1 MTEYTS
7 KVSVPHEY
15 FKKDKSTYRD
25 WRFAIFRELIQNSS
39 DAGATELIFNI
50 SQINDTQVHLTC
62 IDNGSGMDRNIL
74 ENILLSLGGSYKET
88 GSIGGFGYAKIILFF
103 AHTKYQI
110 KTRDLIVN
118 GSGCDYTITTNDEE
132 YIKGTHIQVW
142 IEDSYRVSTYI
153 HKLKKIVDYS
163 HLNQVKNVII
173 NCEKYTKH
181 PKKYDYKLE
190 TNIGLLQFSDN
201 EESRMS
207 TLWVRVGGL
216 TMFEHTFYNETNK
229 SFIGALDLNKSSVE
243 ILTSNRDS
251 LLYEYERS
259 LNEVI
264 KMLSVDREKF
274 DNSKYYEHT
283 LNIRPLDHFIDFI
296 NQKIIEQV
304 MTQEEGDS
312 YVKKYSENLHI
323 EQTYTKEKEE
333 PSLVIKNDPNNRI
346 QIVEQP
352 NPFTKIIK
360 DFRKAEEKISKK
372 IIKIDESKYPL
383 NFKIKK
389 EMEKDIFKK
398 LCQRKN
404 YVLAHKWDK
413 LIKLIFCLPYFQN
426 MGVKYS
432 IEEPFSSDGMLLYR
446 DCPIYTGFIFS
457 DQQRTRACF
466 FNNKDSYQVLLNPEL
481 IEKDMCFEDI
491 LDIAIHEC
499 CHFLNMY
506 HDEDFCISLFETA
519 RMFRKHYNLRQVKSF
534 IKF

>member
-1 MTEYTS
+1 MTVYTS
-7 KVSVPHEY
+7 KVSVPHGY

-39 DAGATELIFNI
+39 DAGATDLSFYLSKLDDEHI
-50 SQINDTQVHLTC
+50 HLTC
-62 IDNGSGMDRNIL
+62 LDNGLGMDRNII
-74 ENILLSLGGSYKET
+74 ENILLSLGGSYKDT

-118 GSGCDYTITTNDEE
+118 GSGCDYVITNNSE
-132 YIKGTHIQVW
+132 YVNGTHIQVW
-142 IEDSYRVSTYI
+142 IEDSYNISTYI
-153 HKLKKIVDYS
+153 HKLKKTLDYS
-163 HLNQVKNVII
+163 HLRKVKNITI
-173 NCEKYTKH
+173 NGEQYTNK

-201 EESRMS
+201 EESKMS
-207 TLWVRVGGL
+207 TLWVRIDGL
-216 TMFEHTFYNETNK
+216 TMFEHTFYNEKKK
-229 SFIGALDLNKSSVE
+229 SFIGILDLNKTSIE

-264 KMLSVDREKF
+264 KMLSEDREKF

-283 LNIRPLDHFIDFI
+283 LNIRPLEHFIDFI

-304 MTQEEGDS
+304 ITKEEGDS
-312 YVKKYSENLHI
+312 YVKKYSENLHV
-323 EQTYTKEKEE
+323 EHTSKQEKEE
-333 PSLVIKNDPNNRI
+333 PSLIIKNDPNNRI

-352 NPFTKIIK
+352 NPFNKIIK
-360 DFRKAEEKISKK
+360 DFKKVEERINKK

-398 LCQRKN
+398 LCQKRN
-404 YVLAHKWDK
+404 YVLAHQWDK
-413 LIKLIFCLPYFQN
+413 LVKLIFCIPNFEY
-426 MGVKYS
+426 MGVNYS
-432 IEEPFSSDGMLLYR
+432 LKDPFLSDGMLLYR

-457 DQQRTRACF
+457 EVSTMRACF

-481 IEKDMCFEDI
+481 IEKDMCFEDL

-506 HDEDFCISLFETA
+506 HDEDFCISLFEVA
-519 RMFRKHYNLRQVKSF
+519 RSFRKHYNLRKVKSF